1 MLAGFSSETRT
12 VDVARLVSLPLK
24 TLSAILIARG
34 IPLEDIDEVEAAVI
48 GVGVV
53 ITATDAIRY
62 TFTRSPIPP
71 QRFNTEHFP
80 ALYTATEESTCLAEI
95 KHHINGTFTTTTERR
110 YYQVLHVNFSG
121 STLVTAGH
129 EGAHPDL
136 ISASSAG
143 YPFCQALAGAARS
156 AGHDALYAASAR
168 QAGGRCLPIFSE
180 HSLWGATIT
189 KTIRFSFDGANVQH
203 QVLV

>member
-1 MLAGFSSETRT
+1 MLEGFSSQTRT
-12 VDVARLVSLPLK
+12 LDVARLVSLPSK
-24 TLSAILIARG
+24 TLGAILIARG

-53 ITATDAIRY
+53 ITATDAIRF

-95 KHHINGTFTTTTERR
+95 KHHIRETFTTLTERR

-129 EGAHPDL
+129 EDSHPDL
-136 ISASSAG
+136 ISSTSAG
-143 YPFCQALAGAARS
+143 YPFCQALAEAARS
-156 AGHDALYAASAR
+156 VGHDALYASSAR

-180 HSLWGATIT
+180 DSLWGATIT
-189 KTIRFSFDGANVQH
+189 KTIRFSFDGTQVRH
-203 QVLV
+203 QILV